1 MKKKVRSVLL
11 LALAVV
17 MAVGVAGCGGGTKAA
32 NMDVAEVMEAM
43 LEKAPIEGG
52 IELTQDDMLN
62 FYGIQSEDVE
72 AFAANLAADGITA
85 KEIVLV
91 EAKDEETAKSCA
103 HELAN
108 LIKTL

>member
-43 LEKAPIEGG
+43 LFP
-52 IELTQDDMLN
+52 D
-62 FYGIQSEDVE
+62 EDE
-72 AFAANLAADGITA
+72 D
-85 KEIVLV
+85 
-91 EAKDEETAKSCA
+91 DEE
-103 HELAN
+103 
-108 LIKTL
+108 